1 MTKPQI
7 SEHFKTREPSSI
19 RLAQIEFMKRKDKVE
34 AINTAIGNVTLPM
47 HPAMIKR
54 MHSLCSCKD
63 SHFRSGVVGYTAS
76 AGTDEIICA
85 FKNII
90 ASSGFRSDNLLVMAT
105 DGGSQAME
113 IAVVGVCG
121 NAGTDEKP
129 LLLIDAAYTNYI
141 AFADRL
147 GRKTISVKR
156 KLQDN
161 GKFTLPNFSEIEKV
175 IQHQKPG
182 ALVVIPYDNPTGH
195 FCDMKTM
202 IELAKLCVKY
212 NMWMISDEAY
222 RELLYL
228 DEPKSSIWALN
239 DSIVEG
245 IEGRRMSIESS
256 SKVWNACGLRIGALI
271 TDNTEFYDKA
281 LAEYTANLCANAIGQ
296 YIFGA
301 LAHES
306 HEDLCKWYQQ
316 QRGYYKPLIFE
327 VRNALLNL
335 LPGIVV
341 SSPDAALYSVVDV
354 RNIAKAGF
362 NSTDFA
368 LYCARKGRVE
378 IKDKSYTLLVA
389 PMSGFY
395 AVEKG
400 EANPGVTQLR
410 IAYVPRPEKIML
422 IPYLFEKLF
431 NEYEK
436 QRN

>member
-1 MTKPQI
+1 MNKPQI
-7 SEHFKTREPSSI
+7 SEHFESREPSSI
-19 RLAQIEFMKRKDKVE
+19 RLAQIEFLKRTDRVE
-34 AINTAIGNVTLPM
+34 AVNTAIGNVTLPM
-47 HPAMIKR
+47 HPAMIDR
-54 MHSLCSCKD
+54 MHNLASSKNPQ
-63 SHFRSGVVGYTAS
+63 FKNGVVSYTVS
-76 AGTDEIICA
+76 SGTDEVMNA

-90 ASSGFRSDNLLVMAT
+90 SSSGFKSDNLFVLTT

-121 NAGTDEKP
+121 KAGSNDKP
-129 LLLIDAAYTNYI
+129 LMLIDPAYTNYI
-141 AFADRL
+141 AFADRI
-147 GRKTISVKR
+147 GRKTVSVKR

-161 GKFTLPNFSEIEKV
+161 GKFTLPDFSEIEKE
-175 IQHQKPG
+175 IILKKPG

-195 FCDMKTM
+195 YCDMKTM
-202 IELAKLCVKY
+202 IELARLCVKY

-245 IEGRRMSIESS
+245 IEGRRMSVETA
-256 SKVWNACGLRIGALI
+256 SKVWNACGLRIGALV
-271 TDNTEFYDKA
+271 TDNSEFYDKA

-301 LAHES
+301 LALES
-306 HEDLCKWYQQ
+306 HEELCKWYQQ
-316 QRGYYKPLIFE
+316 QRNYYKPLILE
-327 VRNALLNL
+327 VRKALLEL
-335 LPGIVV
+335 LPRIIV
-341 SSPDAALYSVVDV
+341 SSPDAALYSVIDV

-368 LYCARKGRVE
+368 LYCARKGSVD
-378 IKDKSYTLLVA
+378 IDGKLYTLLVA

-395 AVEKG
+395 AIKKG
-400 EANPGVTQLR
+400 EPNPGVTQFR
-410 IAYVPRPEKIML
+410 IAYVPKPEKIML
-422 IPYLFEKLF
+422 IPYLFKKLF